1 MVALTGARDWFDWS
15 GWSFTIG
22 GTLLSLA
29 GLYLTFREARAAQH
43 RAREAGTA
51 AQAAR
56 TASLEAVKAV
66 SSRTTAGDIVFIRKD
81 LEAVLTALEA
91 GRVPAA
97 LIAVRTCREA
107 LNRVGERL
115 ESTASRGEIR
125 KVLSD
130 VAGLQE
136 SLELALHEGITP
148 PRFVDVS
155 ALLSRHMDT
164 LSRWS
169 EQARFQKAGAL

>member
-1 MVALTGARDWFDWS
+1 MLALAGARDWFDWS
-15 GWSFTIG
+15 GWSFTVG

-29 GLYLTFREARAAQH
+29 GLFFTYREARAARY
-43 RAREAGTA
+43 RAREASSA

-56 TASLEAVKAV
+56 SAALEAVKAV
-66 SSRTTAGDIVFIRKD
+66 SSRTAAGDIVFIRKD

-91 GRVPAA
+91 GRVSAA
-97 LIAVRTCREA
+97 LIAVRTSREA
-107 LNRVGERL
+107 LNRLMERVETTVGRNEL
-115 ESTASRGEIR
+115 R

-136 SLELALHEGITP
+136 SLELAVHEGITP
-148 PRFVDVS
+148 PRFVEVS

-169 EQARFQKAGAL
+169 EQVRFQKAGAL